1 MATLQDLIAL
11 QQDNTDPGVQF
22 DTGPQN
28 IASITRGRSEE
39 EINQILSGM
48 RISTPGF
55 NASTFNSDGSNPQ
68 PAQVQPPQLPRNY
81 VQMGNNAPIDMDQRQ
96 PMPQN
101 FFQRG
106 NNAPVD
112 LGRSQR
118 QHDVWAD
125 GPEVLRREQMPDGRT
140 LVTERVAA
148 MSDGRQSSGM
158 RQRIETPDYMN
169 PANIARMKYQEA
181 QQKLAGGDVEN
192 QLKRAQLAEL
202 MGQDPSQMMGGGMP
216 QGMSQGGPVS
226 SQVNDES
233 LRLAVRQKFLERK
246 FGKAPEGERWDEQG
260 RAIPIPGHQKPLTEF
275 QGKSSGFGVRA
286 ASAHEQLNALEGG
299 ALGGEFDFMPG
310 YRNGPVQPGTI
321 KRMAEALPSFG
332 IGFDES
338 MGTALNFTQSAAQQR
353 VDQAQRNFVNA
364 TLRQESGAAI
374 SQGEWDNAKKQY
386 FPQPGDDAS
395 VIEQKRLNRAQ
406 VINGFKTSAGKDG
419 AAPIAPAQSSMRDSL
434 QQEMAARAEA
444 IAVIKANPAARAE
457 VIKRMQAAKY
467 STKGL

>member
-1 MATLQDLIAL
+1 MAYQD
-11 QQDNTDPGVQF
+11 QQQEM
-22 DTGPQN
+22 PQN
-28 IASITRGRSEE
+28 W
-39 EINQILSGM
+39 L
-48 RISTPGF
+48 
-55 NASTFNSDGSNPQ
+55 
-68 PAQVQPPQLPRNY
+68 QVGDR
-81 VQMGNNAPIDMDQRQ
+81 APIDLGPSQNAGPAIDMTQ
-96 PMPQN
+96 P
-101 FFQRG
+101 
-106 NNAPVD
+106 PVVTPFGKGYYLKGDSTRVVLADNRILD
-112 LGRSQR
+112 LGRDTGAERARMLEDLKMAKAR
-118 QHDVWAD
+118 Q
-125 GPEVLRREQMPDGRT
+125 EL
-140 LVTERVAA
+140 
-148 MSDGRQSSGM
+148 SSGE
-158 RQRIETPDYMN
+158 IES
-169 PANIARMKYQEA
+169 Q
-181 QQKLAGGDVEN
+181 V
-192 QLKRAQLAEL
+192 KRAQLMEL
-202 MGQDPSQMMGGGMP
+202 MGQDPSQMQGG
-216 QGMSQGGPVS
+216 GMSQGIQQGRQAS
-226 SQVNDES
+226 SQELAGQVN
-233 LRLAVRQKFLERK
+233 AARQKFLARR
-246 FGKAPEGERWDEQG
+246 FGTAPTGYRWDEAG
-260 RAIPIPGHQKPLTEF
+260 NAVAIPGVEKPLTEF

-299 ALGGEFDFMPG
+299 ALGGEFDSMPG
-310 YRNGPVQPGTI
+310 YRNGPVQPGVI
-321 KRMAEALPSFG
+321 KRSAEALPL
-332 IGFDES
+332 IGES

>member
-1 MATLQDLIAL
+1 M
-11 QQDNTDPGVQF
+11 
-22 DTGPQN
+22 PQN
-28 IASITRGRSEE
+28 W
-39 EINQILSGM
+39 L
-48 RISTPGF
+48 
-55 NASTFNSDGSNPQ
+55 
-68 PAQVQPPQLPRNY
+68 QVGDR
-81 VQMGNNAPIDMDQRQ
+81 APIDLGPSQNAGPAIDMTQ
-96 PMPQN
+96 P
-101 FFQRG
+101 
-106 NNAPVD
+106 PVVTPFGKGYYLKGDSTRVVLADNRILD
-112 LGRSQR
+112 LGRDTGAERARMLEDLKMAKAR
-118 QHDVWAD
+118 Q
-125 GPEVLRREQMPDGRT
+125 EL
-140 LVTERVAA
+140 
-148 MSDGRQSSGM
+148 SSGE
-158 RQRIETPDYMN
+158 IES
-169 PANIARMKYQEA
+169 Q
-181 QQKLAGGDVEN
+181 V
-192 QLKRAQLAEL
+192 KRAQLMEL
-202 MGQDPSQMMGGGMP
+202 MGQDPSQMQGG
-216 QGMSQGGPVS
+216 GMSQGIQQGRQAS
-226 SQVNDES
+226 SQELAGQVN
-233 LRLAVRQKFLERK
+233 AARQKFLARR
-246 FGKAPEGERWDEQG
+246 FGTAPTGYRWDEAG
-260 RAIPIPGHQKPLTEF
+260 NAVAIPGVEKPLTEF

-299 ALGGEFDFMPG
+299 ALGGEFDSMPG
-310 YRNGPVQPGTI
+310 YRNGPVQPGVI
-321 KRMAEALPSFG
+321 KRSAEALPL
-332 IGFDES
+332 IGES

>member
-55 NASTFNSDGSNPQ
+55 NASTFNSDGGNPQ

-101 FFQRG
+101 YFQRG

-112 LGRSQR
+112 LGQSQR

-140 LVTERVAA
+140 LITERVAA
-148 MSDGRQSSGM
+148 MADGRQSSGM

-192 QLKRAQLAEL
+192 QLKRAQLMEL
-202 MGQDPSQMMGGGMP
+202 MGQDPSQMQGG
-216 QGMSQGGPVS
+216 GMSQGIQQGRQAS
-226 SQVNDES
+226 SQELAGQVN
-233 LRLAVRQKFLERK
+233 AARQKFLARR
-246 FGKAPEGERWDEQG
+246 FGTAPTGYRWDEAG
-260 RAIPIPGHQKPLTEF
+260 NAVAIPGVEKPLTEF

-299 ALGGEFDFMPG
+299 ALGGEFDSMPG
-310 YRNGPVQPGTI
+310 YRNGPVQPGVI
-321 KRMAEALPSFG
+321 KRSAEALPL
-332 IGFDES
+332 IGES